1 MLRFLTT
8 SIGFNN
14 AVRAVAGLIGATAL
28 FSFFFAMPNPKHI
41 YRKPESWK
49 DHKVWVDFE
58 AFKYK
63 PFNWFTASI
72 AFLFL
77 GFYPVFF
84 NLEEVSIHDT
94 VSPLSRPTE

>member
-28 FSFFFAMPNPKHI
+28 FSFFFATPNPKHI